1 VEGRIGIR
9 IMDPQDEDASII
21 IFVFLVLS
29 IVGTTMVLYFLF
41 IEFFEL
47 TPFGFIRHW
56 LGLL

>member
-1 VEGRIGIR
+1 MEGRAGIR
-9 IMDPQDEDASII
+9 IMDPQDEDAPVL

-29 IVGTTMVLYFLF
+29 IVGMIVVLYFLF

>member
-1 VEGRIGIR
+1 VEGRVGIR
-9 IMDPQDEDASII
+9 IMDPQDENVPII

-29 IVGTTMVLYFLF
+29 IVGMTMVLYFLF

>member
-1 VEGRIGIR
+1 MEGRVGIR
-9 IMDPQDEDASII
+9 IMDPQDEDVPVL

-29 IVGTTMVLYFLF
+29 IIGMTVVLYFLF

>member
-1 VEGRIGIR
+1 MEGRVGIR
-9 IMDPQDEDASII
+9 IMDPQDEDTPVL

-29 IVGTTMVLYFLF
+29 IVGMIVVLYFLF